1 MKSWKTLSFVLLG
14 VVLFLSVVVL
24 RISYFGEPATGLP
37 ILVDVEPT
45 VAKTLATAQTETKAE
60 NLPTSADVQT
70 DTEATD
76 VQTDTEATDVQTDT
90 EATDVQT
97 DTEATDVQTDTEATD
112 VQTDTEATDVQT
124 DTKATEAP
132 TTPKPVT
139 VNPAVELTLLRHT
152 SVGQVRA
159 G

>member
-1 MKSWKTLSFVLLG
+1 MGSSSILLRPDMKSWKTLSFVLLG

-24 RISYFGEPATGLP
+24 RISYFGEAATGLP
-37 ILVDVEPT
+37 IYVDVEPT
-45 VAKTLATAQTETKAE
+45 VAKTLATAQTETKAG

-97 DTEATDVQTDTEATD
+97 NTEATDVQTDTEAT
-112 VQTDTEATDVQT
+112 
-124 DTKATEAP
+124 EAP
-132 TTPKPVT
+132 TTPKP